1 MPATAPAS
9 VRNAPHVGRALRAA
23 DVTRAEDGELHL
35 SGAECSDCGTRIFP
49 GAPVCPSCN
58 GERMK
63 PLPLGSSGTLYA
75 CSTVHVAPA
84 VWQVPYVIG
93 YVDLPEGVRV
103 FGKIAGTDGVAAGLA
118 PDITVRVH
126 VEEAAVSD
134 SNPADANPADANPA
148 APTYHYWFAP
158 A

>member
-1 MPATAPAS
+1 M
-9 VRNAPHVGRALRAA
+9 
-23 DVTRAEDGELHL
+23 
-35 SGAECSDCGTRIFP
+35 
-49 GAPVCPSCN
+49 
-58 GERMK
+58 
-63 PLPLGSSGTLYA
+63 
-75 CSTVHVAPA
+75 HVAPA

-134 SNPADANPADANPA
+134 SNPADSNPADANPA